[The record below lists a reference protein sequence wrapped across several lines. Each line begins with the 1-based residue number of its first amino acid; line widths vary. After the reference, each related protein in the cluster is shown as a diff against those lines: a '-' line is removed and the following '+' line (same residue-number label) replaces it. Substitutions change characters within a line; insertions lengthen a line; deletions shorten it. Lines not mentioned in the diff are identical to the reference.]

1 MRKIFPDHIV
11 RPAQLIETN
20 NFVVK
25 IAEDHEEIEKAQR
38 LRYEVFNLEQGRGLE
53 SSERYGI
60 DFDEFD
66 EYCLHLLV
74 MKKGSDKVIGT
85 YRAHLG
91 CIANSAKGFYSS
103 REYEIKGLYKMADK
117 CIELGRTCVSPDFRS
132 GAVVGLLWGAIVE
145 LVSRAKL
152 TYMLGCVS
160 LEGTDPTI
168 GWAVYEYVKETYSL
182 SDKFNVKPR
191 PGFRLKRPPDQKINK
206 ILEDKRALIKL
217 IPPIFKGYLRLG
229 GRICGDP
236 AIDREFGTIDF
247 FIMVDITQLPE
258 RYIRHFNY
266 KEN

>member
-1 MRKIFPDHIV
+1 
-11 RPAQLIETN
+11 
-20 NFVVK
+20 
-25 IAEDHEEIEKAQR
+25 
-38 LRYEVFNLEQGRGLE
+38 
-53 SSERYGI
+53 
-60 DFDEFD
+60 
-66 EYCLHLLV
+66 
-74 MKKGSDKVIGT
+74 
-85 YRAHLG
+85 
-91 CIANSAKGFYSS
+91 
-103 REYEIKGLYKMADK
+103 MADK